1 MKLTIPMRTAL
12 PGPAAL
18 AATTVASTAS
28 SSDAWRAQSKH
39 ARELQPSGRSR

>member
-12 PGPAAL
+12 PGPAAP

-28 SSDAWRAQSKH
+28 SSAGWRVQSKH
-39 ARELQPSGRSR
+39 ACELQPSGRLR